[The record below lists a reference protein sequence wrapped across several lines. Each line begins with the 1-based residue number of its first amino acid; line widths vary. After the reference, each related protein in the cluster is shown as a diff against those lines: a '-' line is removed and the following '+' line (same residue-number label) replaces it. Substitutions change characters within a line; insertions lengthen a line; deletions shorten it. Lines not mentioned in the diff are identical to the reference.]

1 MFENNATQFLRALQ
15 TPEAIFELVVIWVVV
30 LLLYRF
36 LRGTR
41 GAGIL
46 RGLAVVL
53 ILLTAG
59 LVIAGDTLE
68 RLNFLYSKF
77 IGLLAMLLIV
87 VFQPEL
93 RQGMTRLSELVARRA
108 PQTDALLDQISVAVE
123 FLSRSQFGALIVIER
138 SVHLGGLVEGGVR
151 LDAEISARLLQSIFY
166 PNNPLHD
173 LAVVLRGERV
183 LAANVQLPLADIGV
197 VPAELGSRHR
207 AAVGITVEAD
217 CLVVIVSE
225 ENGAIRIAERGR
237 LCAPIP
243 RDQFRSRLAERL
255 AASLATNRPEPDDS
269 TDAAQNDAQPESTTT
284 PKREV
289 A

>member
-1 MFENNATQFLRALQ
+1 M
-15 TPEAIFELVVIWVVV
+15 TPEAIFEVAVIWAAVYM
-30 LLLYRF
+30 LYRF

-46 RGLAVVL
+46 RGLGVL
-53 ILLTAG
+53 LVLLTVG

-68 RLNFLYSKF
+68 RLNFIYGKF

-93 RQGMTRLSELVARRA
+93 RQGMTRLSELVVRRA
-108 PQTDALLDQISVAVE
+108 PQTGLLIDEISAAVE
-123 FLSRSQFGALIVIER
+123 FLSRSQFGAIIVIER
-138 SVHLGGLVEGGVR
+138 TVHLGGLVEGGVR

-197 VPAELGSRHR
+197 VAAELGSRHR
-207 AAVGITVEAD
+207 ASVGITMETD
-217 CLVVIVSE
+217 SLVVIVSE
-225 ENGAIRIAERGR
+225 ENGAIRFAERGR
-237 LCAPIP
+237 LSSPIP
-243 RDQFRSRLAERL
+243 RDQFRRQLAERL
-255 AASLATNRPEPDDS
+255 NAPVVEVEDDG
-269 TDAAQNDAQPESTTT
+269 DESDTPGTSATTT
-284 PKREV
+284 RTLPQPASREV